1 MRIFYTLLSA
11 ILLNFWMGCS
21 PQDALREK
29 ENQLPNIIWL
39 VAEDQSPEFYS
50 MYGNP
55 IAHTP
60 YLDSLAL
67 HGVVYDNAYA
77 PVPVCAP
84 ARSAIIT
91 GMYPTTL
98 GTHNMRTYNAYNPAN
113 QPDANIPSYS
123 PIVPSQVRMFTE
135 YLRSIGYYCT
145 NNAKEDYNFR
155 TLPSAWDES
164 GREATWK
171 NRPTGAPFFAV
182 FNFGITHESQVW
194 AQGDKKLL
202 VAPEEVPVPP
212 IFPDND
218 TIRKDLAVNYSNIIR
233 MDQQIGA
240 IIEQLK
246 EEGLYED
253 TYIFF
258 YGDHGGPF
266 PRYKRA
272 LYETGLKV
280 PFIVKLPGN
289 AEAATRSDRLISF
302 IDLAPTLLSIAGIPI
317 PEYMQG
323 KAFLGDQ
330 TPTQAPEFV
339 FATSDRFDGQVD
351 RLRAVRYHNFK
362 YIRNYNRRISNALP
376 VVYREQMPMMRNL
389 MQLYEEGQLEE
400 SAARW
405 FKTPKPYEELYDIEK
420 DPYELNNLANDR
432 FYRDTLEFL
441 RKVLNDWV
449 IETKDL
455 GEIDERELM
464 ESWLIDGKQP
474 VLEPL
479 IVELKA
485 DGLHFMHPVEDAT
498 IIWRHPNEKVW
509 QIYTGPLSNQESIE
523 AKAVRIGY
531 EDSPVYIN

>member
-1 MRIFYTLLSA
+1 
-11 ILLNFWMGCS
+11 
-21 PQDALREK
+21 
-29 ENQLPNIIWL
+29 
-39 VAEDQSPEFYS
+39 
-50 MYGNP
+50 
-55 IAHTP
+55 
-60 YLDSLAL
+60 
-67 HGVVYDNAYA
+67 
-77 PVPVCAP
+77 
-84 ARSAIIT
+84 
-91 GMYPTTL
+91 
-98 GTHNMRTYNAYNPAN
+98 
-113 QPDANIPSYS
+113 
-123 PIVPSQVRMFTE
+123 MFTE

-155 TLPSAWDES
+155 TLPSAWNES

-302 IDLAPTLLSIAGIPI
+302 IDLAPTLL
-317 PEYMQG
+317 
-323 KAFLGDQ
+323 
-330 TPTQAPEFV
+330 
-339 FATSDRFDGQVD
+339 
-351 RLRAVRYHNFK
+351 
-362 YIRNYNRRISNALP
+362 
-376 VVYREQMPMMRNL
+376 
-389 MQLYEEGQLEE
+389 
-400 SAARW
+400 
-405 FKTPKPYEELYDIEK
+405 
-420 DPYELNNLANDR
+420 
-432 FYRDTLEFL
+432 
-441 RKVLNDWV
+441 
-449 IETKDL
+449 
-455 GEIDERELM
+455 
-464 ESWLIDGKQP
+464 
-474 VLEPL
+474 
-479 IVELKA
+479 
-485 DGLHFMHPVEDAT
+485 
-498 IIWRHPNEKVW
+498 
-509 QIYTGPLSNQESIE
+509 
-523 AKAVRIGY
+523 
-531 EDSPVYIN
+531 